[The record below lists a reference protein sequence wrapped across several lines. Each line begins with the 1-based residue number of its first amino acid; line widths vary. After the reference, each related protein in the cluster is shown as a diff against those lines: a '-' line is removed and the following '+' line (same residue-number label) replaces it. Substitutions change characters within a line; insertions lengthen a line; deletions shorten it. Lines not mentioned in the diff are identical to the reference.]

1 VGVYNVGKQVAT
13 FVITAST
20 SVFQAFEPK
29 FYEDFRDKPIRE
41 SKNFRVFLVIIILI
55 VCMYFIFADLIIEV
69 LTLGKFR
76 DSLEYSNIMVIQAMI
91 LPVIQAI
98 QVKFYIGR
106 RVKLIAAVNLIG
118 SVLLLGL
125 VFLLTSSM
133 IYKGAAIAFVLS
145 AFIQIFLLFISLLRK
160 KND

>member
-1 VGVYNVGKQVAT
+1 
-13 FVITAST
+13 
-20 SVFQAFEPK
+20 
-29 FYEDFRDKPIRE
+29 
-41 SKNFRVFLVIIILI
+41 
-55 VCMYFIFADLIIEV
+55 
-69 LTLGKFR
+69 
-76 DSLEYSNIMVIQAMI
+76 MI

-118 SVLLLGL
+118 SVILLGL

-145 AFIQIFLLFISLLRK
+145 ALIQIFLLFISLIRK